1 MGNISGTP
9 AARALKF
16 WVRLCLGLTTT
27 LPKFG
32 ACATYS
38 LEILKVRKTAKIDFN
53 SMLDKW
59 RSIRAMAKKC
69 SYDALTWTFKTLC
82 CSLLP
87 LKRCSKSEKQLK
99 VTFEKIKIFLKLKT
113 NRDTNFTCCKI
124 DVWVNEICDLL
135 KVWIMFSLFLEKYL
149 KN

>member
-38 LEILKVRKTAKIDFN
+38 LEILKVRKTAKMDFN

-99 VTFEKIKIFLKLKT
+99 VTWKNQNIFKTQNQQRYKLH
-113 NRDTNFTCCKI
+113 
-124 DVWVNEICDLL
+124 LL
-135 KVWIMFSLFLEKYL
+135 QDWCLS
-149 KN
+149 